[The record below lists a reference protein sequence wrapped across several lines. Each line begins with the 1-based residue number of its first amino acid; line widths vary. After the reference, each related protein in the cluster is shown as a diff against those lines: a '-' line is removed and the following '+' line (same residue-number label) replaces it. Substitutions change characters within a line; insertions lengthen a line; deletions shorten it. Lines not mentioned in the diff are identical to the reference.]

1 MSKNSQVVAALE
13 AFRKHGTLTPTELTK
28 AIDVDACYASKFVC
42 YLRFYGYEIS
52 AVKDGRTVVSY
63 TFVGETNN
71 MKPMPGGKAKAL
83 STKTSQAKVVKAT
96 KPEKSEKKVKGKP
109 IMTKA
114 EIKKAAKAIQEMR
127 KPKDEVESTFGSSG
141 AISASYSVDADWDS
155 TEGLDLRS
163 LGI

>member
-13 AFRKHGTLTPTELTK
+13 AFKKHGTLTPTELTK

-71 MKPMPGGKAKAL
+71 MKPMPAGKAKTQ
-83 STKTSQAKVVKAT
+83 STKTNQAKVIKDT
-96 KPEKSEKKVKGKP
+96 KPEKKAKGKP
-109 IMTKA
+109 VMTKA

-127 KPKDEVESTFGSSG
+127 KPKDEVEATFGSSG
-141 AISASYSVDADWDS
+141 AIASSYSVDADWDS

-163 LGI
+163 LGV